1 MENEELDYAQIL
13 ADCGVGNDDT
23 SQIVKN
29 IANLEEFYD
38 SSELVSIYNYAL
50 LNIENPE
57 IILQVIKFTDAHR
70 AISTM
75 NILLDLLLLK
85 TNSNKESDV
94 DSLVNVRAMCAK
106 AISNYKDNSTV
117 SSLLYCMN
125 NKNEHY
131 KVRLACADALGRIG
145 DKYAVRPLIDLVEDE
160 EEKSIYLKESATFA
174 LGMLGDTSAIDPLIA
189 ILDSKQG
196 FLDKFAFLKEKIVEA
211 LGKLNIN
218 NKKVIKALKNSLMD
232 PSPMVRINAIEA
244 IMNSDDEESVQI
256 IKPCLN
262 DEDDEVKKNAL
273 IALYNLCGRD
283 ILDEVIELPIYTK
296 YVKEEAQ
303 ALIDEYEVDDEE

>member
-131 KVRLACADALGRIG
+131 KTIPVKNGMQDMVGTYIPFGVTFLLSEKD
-145 DKYAVRPLIDLVEDE
+145 DVEV
-160 EEKSIYLKESATFA
+160 IY
-174 LGMLGDTSAIDPLIA
+174 
-189 ILDSKQG
+189 
-196 FLDKFAFLKEKIVEA
+196 KINEYVTA
-211 LGKLNIN
+211 
-218 NKKVIKALKNSLMD
+218 
-232 PSPMVRINAIEA
+232 P
-244 IMNSDDEESVQI
+244 
-256 IKPCLN
+256 
-262 DEDDEVKKNAL
+262 VKKNEEVGEGL
-273 IALYNLCGRD
+273 I
-283 ILDEVIELPIYTK
+283 
-296 YVKEEAQ
+296 YVNGKLET
-303 ALIDEYEVDDEE
+303 